1 MNKQGNILRSKCL
14 CRNPKTLTT
23 SVIATATLIAMIS
36 VISTNEHSINA
47 QIMGDHGGFGNMT
60 SGLQEDQQEK
70 MMEDHGGFRVNGTI
84 NLEQTIIEAIDSKVN
99 TSLTQAITTAEQSV
113 GNNSYALAA
122 FGADQ
127 GGYFTYIIIL
137 GTPGTEFY
145 NVIVDPGNGQ
155 ILSSQESSQKEI
167 EERHLK
173 HSAAV
178 VEDAGTGVGSF
189 GLRALRH

>member
-1 MNKQGNILRSKCL
+1 MINQDNINMIRVTDIRSK
-14 CRNPKTLTT
+14 TIAT
-23 SVIATATLIAMIS
+23 SLIATATLIAMMSMITS
-36 VISTNEHSINA
+36 ANEHSIDA
-47 QIMGDHGGFGNMT
+47 QMMGDHGSFGNMT
-60 SGLQEDQQEK
+60 SGLQEDRQE
-70 MMEDHGGFRVNGTI
+70 MMINGTI

-113 GNNSYALAA
+113 GNNSFALAA
-122 FGADQ
+122 FGADL
-127 GGYFTYIIIL
+127 GGNLVYIIIL

-178 VEDAGTGVGSF
+178 MEDASTGVGGF

>member
-1 MNKQGNILRSKCL
+1 MTKRGNINMIRNTDTRSK
-14 CRNPKTLTT
+14 TLVT
-23 SVIATATLIAMIS
+23 SVIATATLITMMGI
-36 VISTNEHSINA
+36 VTSTNEQSINA
-47 QIMGDHGGFGNMT
+47 QMMGDHGGFGNMT
-60 SGLQEDQQEK
+60 SGLQEDQRE
-70 MMEDHGGFRVNGTI
+70 MMINGTI

-99 TSLTQAITTAEQSV
+99 TSLTQAITTAEQSI
-113 GNNSYALAA
+113 GNNSFALAA
-122 FGADQ
+122 FGADLV
-127 GGYFTYIIIL
+127 GDLVYIIVL

-155 ILSSQESSQKEI
+155 ILSSQDSSQKEI

-178 VEDAGTGVGSF
+178 MEDAGTGVGGF

>member
-1 MNKQGNILRSKCL
+1 VTKIMTKRVNINISRCGGM
-14 CRNPKTLTT
+14 RPKTLAA
-23 SVIATATLIAMIS
+23 SVIATATLIAMMG
-36 VISTNEHSINA
+36 VVVTSTSEHSINA
-47 QIMGDHGGFGNMT
+47 QMMMGDHGGFGNMT
-60 SGLQEDQQEK
+60 SSLKEDQQE
-70 MMEDHGGFRVNGTI
+70 MMINGTI

-113 GNNSYALAA
+113 GNNSFALAA
-122 FGADQ
+122 FGADL
-127 GGYFTYIIIL
+127 GGDLVYMIIL

-155 ILSSQESSQKEI
+155 ILSSQESSQKEM
-167 EERHLK
+167 EERHLA

-178 VEDAGTGVGSF
+178 VEDAGSGVGGF

>member
-1 MNKQGNILRSKCL
+1 MIKRGNINMIRNTDTRSK
-14 CRNPKTLTT
+14 TLAA
-23 SVIATATLIAMIS
+23 SVLATATLIAMMSII
-36 VISTNEHSINA
+36 VSTNDHSINA
-47 QIMGDHGGFGNMT
+47 QMMGDNGGFGNMT
-60 SGLQEDQQEK
+60 SGLHGNQQE
-70 MMEDHGGFRVNGTI
+70 MMINGTI

-113 GNNSYALAA
+113 GNNSFALAA
-122 FGADQ
+122 FGADL
-127 GGYFTYIIIL
+127 GGYLTYIIIL
-137 GTPGTEFY
+137 GTPGMEFY

-167 EERHLK
+167 EERHLA

-178 VEDAGTGVGSF
+178 VEGAGSGVGGF

>member
-1 MNKQGNILRSKCL
+1 MSKIMIKRGNINMIRNTDTRSK
-14 CRNPKTLTT
+14 TLVT
-23 SVIATATLIAMIS
+23 SVIATATLIAMMGI
-36 VISTNEHSINA
+36 VTSTNEQSINA
-47 QIMGDHGGFGNMT
+47 QMMGDHGGFGNMT
-60 SGLQEDQQEK
+60 SGLQEDQQE
-70 MMEDHGGFRVNGTI
+70 MMINGTI

-113 GNNSYALAA
+113 GNNSFALAA
-122 FGADQ
+122 FGADLV
-127 GGYFTYIIIL
+127 GDLVYIIVL

-178 VEDAGTGVGSF
+178 MEDAGTGVVGF

>member
-1 MNKQGNILRSKCL
+1 MKI
-14 CRNPKTLTT
+14 
-23 SVIATATLIAMIS
+23 I
-36 VISTNEHSINA
+36 
-47 QIMGDHGGFGNMT
+47 
-60 SGLQEDQQEK
+60 
-70 MMEDHGGFRVNGTI
+70 GTI

-113 GNNSYALAA
+113 GNNSFALAA
-122 FGADQ
+122 FGADLD
-127 GGYFTYIIIL
+127 GDLVYVIIL

-145 NVIVDPGNGQ
+145 NVIIDPGNGQ
-155 ILSSQESSQKEI
+155 ILSSEKSSQKEI

-178 VEDAGTGVGSF
+178 LEDTGTGVGGF